1 MTVMDLPIG
10 MMDARQDQIE
20 AFERMVA
27 SGESPRLAEMLALRK
42 APSLDTDTA
51 HFAGLNMN
59 HIAKTINQPYADK
72 VMEQARKAGLNVN
85 ENWFYNG
92 SIADERAGGDP
103 GAWIGPGDGKDKFKK
118 VIRERGGASEE
129 LGVDFFESAERQDK
143 ETTRREKVKEKRAK
157 FKIMEKQVKAD
168 GIVTEFGA

>member
-42 APSLDTDTA
+42 ATNISTDTA
-51 HFAGLNMN
+51 HFAGLNMT
-59 HIAKTINQPYADK
+59 HIAKTLGQPYADK
-72 VMEQARKAGLNVN
+72 AMEQARDAGLNVN
-85 ENWFYNG
+85 KNWFYNG
-92 SIADERAGGDP
+92 SMADERAGGDP
-103 GAWIGPGDGKDKFKK
+103 EAWIGPGDGIDKFKRL
-118 VIRERGGASEE
+118 VRNRGGASEE

-143 ETTRREKVKEKRAK
+143 ETTRREMVKEKRAK